1 MNWVSAR
8 SRRAAAP
15 HRTVNRDFAI
25 FAARAKSRRPSA
37 SPSSSWGLGMKPN
50 ARGVPQRRTST
61 FCASVVPGG
70 TDGSGRFGIWR
81 STRSSSA
88 STRWS
93 SASSALMRSPTSRI
107 RAISPAGSSPRRF
120 AWPIVSEARF
130 LRALS
135 SSLSL
140 TRRRREASRSSTLFT
155 SSAPPR
161 SASPRATA
169 SGSSRIS
176 RRSSNGRLLRF
187 DRRGAF
193 GFDAG
198 DGADVVVRVELDDA
212 DAPGVAALGGD
223 VGGVEADELALG
235 RHDEDVVAIAHLEH
249 GDDVAVATAG
259 LDVDDPLARPA
270 LEPVLLERRP
280 LAVPALGHGEDRD
293 ALLHDIGAD
302 NRVALFQLDA
312 SHASRAALHQ
322 AHLLLRV

>member
-107 RAISPAGSSPRRF
+107 RAISAAGH
-120 AWPIVSEARF
+120 
-130 LRALS
+130 
-135 SSLSL
+135 
-140 TRRRREASRSSTLFT
+140 
-155 SSAPPR
+155 
-161 SASPRATA
+161 
-169 SGSSRIS
+169 
-176 RRSSNGRLLRF
+176 
-187 DRRGAF
+187 GA
-193 GFDAG
+193 A
-198 DGADVVVRVELDDA
+198 VVVRVELDDA

-223 VGGVEADELALG
+223 VGGVEADDLALG
-235 RHDEDVVAIAHLEH
+235 RHDEDVVAIAPLEQ

-280 LAVPALGHGEDRD
+280 LAVPALGHGQDRD

-302 NRVALFQLDA
+302 DRVALFQLDA
-312 SHASRAALHQ
+312 SHASGAAPHR
-322 AHLLLRV
+322 AHLLLGEADDHAELRRDHHLAPAIGAARRDECVAVIEADRLDAAGARV